1 MVQQPHANGG
11 YSYIVGK
18 INTEVKV
25 PPGCL
30 FGGAGHLSDQI
41 FHVPGAKLW
50 HYAAELHDFSVT
62 YPLCSS
68 ALTNTTDNLSEMCPL
83 KLLPVFVQS
92 IIHNLT
98 RAAYSS
104 NGFHK
109 LS

>member
-41 FHVPGAKLW
+41 FHVPGAKHC
-50 HYAAELHDFSVT
+50 HYAPELRTLSIT
-62 YPLCSS
+62 YPFCGS
-68 ALTNTTDNLSEMCPL
+68 AHTDTTDNLLEMCPL
-83 KLLPVFVQS
+83 KLIAPWS
-92 IIHNLT
+92 IHYLT
-98 RAAYSS
+98 RFRYSP
-104 NGFHK
+104 NGIHS